1 MKKFEN
7 IVIASDID
15 GTILWNSSYINPKN
29 FEKLQY
35 FCENGG
41 HFTLSTGRNH
51 NDIFSIMAKLRD
63 YVNAPCIL
71 CNGSYLYDTQ
81 TKEILKRRLM

>member
-35 FCENGG
+35 FCGTAL
-41 HFTLSTGRNH
+41 HH
-51 NDIFSIMAKLRD
+51 N
-63 YVNAPCIL
+63 
-71 CNGSYLYDTQ
+71 
-81 TKEILKRRLM
+81 RLE